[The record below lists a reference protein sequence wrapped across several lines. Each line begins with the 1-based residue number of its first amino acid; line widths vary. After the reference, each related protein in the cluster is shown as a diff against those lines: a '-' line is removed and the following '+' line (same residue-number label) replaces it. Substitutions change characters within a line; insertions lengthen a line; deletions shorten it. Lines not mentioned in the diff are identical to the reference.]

1 MIGRFGLKSDVR
13 RGASDK
19 SLSKTISDTDIVAV
33 DLELAKKLLF
43 QNVSRI
49 VGAISLHERIRM
61 TD

>member
-1 MIGRFGLKSDVR
+1 MIGCFGLKSDVR
-13 RGASDK
+13 RSDK
-19 SLSKTISDTDIVAV
+19 SLSKTISDTDVVAV

-43 QNVSRI
+43 QNLSRI